1 MTQET
6 FLQSETTTFEP
17 SDIDK
22 VIQEYLIPA
31 EIVKNGKKIE
41 YFNIPCAF
49 DIETTSFYNEGE
61 KQACMY
67 EWTLGLNG
75 AVMIGRTWEE
85 LREVYRTITES
96 LALHSKRRLV
106 IYIHNA
112 GFEFQFMR
120 KRFE

>member
-31 EIVKNGKKIE
+31 ETVKSGKNIE

-61 KQACMY
+61 K
-67 EWTLGLNG
+67 
-75 AVMIGRTWEE
+75 
-85 LREVYRTITES
+85 
-96 LALHSKRRLV
+96 
-106 IYIHNA
+106 
-112 GFEFQFMR
+112 
-120 KRFE
+120 